1 MTRNQVLTIL
11 LVVVAAFVGT
21 GYYLQKYYQEERTK
35 VVLLEIEEIKKMA
48 EKALSLAE
56 QAKEKAIEEHTKKEI
71 EDAKRLAK
79 EAAFIARTVKCPKCN
94 QRFEPEKNKAPLYN
108 AIIIGAG
115 AGATAGSTAGA
126 FAGAGTGVAVG
137 GVGAF
142 PGTVMGG
149 VIGALGGGVTGGI
162 GAAWYR
168 DRRVMCP
175 SCGEVFKNPKN

>member
-1 MTRNQVLTIL
+1 MRRTHKLSIVFVVLVFI
-11 LVVVAAFVGT
+11 GT
-21 GYYLQKYYQEERTK
+21 AYHLQKKYEEARTK
-35 VVLLEIEEIKKMA
+35 AVLLEMKEINKMA
-48 EKALSLAE
+48 EKALALAE

-94 QRFEPEKNKAPLYN
+94 QRFEPQKNKAPLYN

-142 PGTVMGG
+142 PGTVVGG

-168 DRRVMCP
+168 DRQVMCP